1 MDPNPKVTVM
11 MPVYNGMPLIKLSI
25 GSLLRQSYQNWEC
38 IIVDDGS
45 NDGTAQYIDS
55 LEDPR
60 FLIHHFDVNKGRPIA
75 RQKALEMASGQ
86 YLAMLDADDLYH
98 PEKLALQVRFLEQN
112 PEVALISSAMCSF
125 GMSTDILRRRGATSM
140 EICNYNSHIL
150 LIHAASMMRTDRAKQ
165 FQYNPTLKLGQ
176 DVDFLR
182 KYLKGQKL
190 ANSPKVLY
198 YYSEF
203 DSVNKHKILNAYRIT
218 SKAYI
223 ESGDYLM
230 AAKNMAKYLIQSIRF
245 CFMSKTDIIK
255 SRGTELNDKELADFN
270 QYVKPYLNF

>member
-75 RQKALEMASGQ
+75 RQKALEMASGK

-125 GMSTDILRRRGATSM
+125 GMSTDILRRRGATRLV
-140 EICNYNSHIL
+140 ICNFSGRSVP
-150 LIHAASMMRTDRAKQ
+150 IHASSMMRTDRAKQ

-182 KYLKGQKL
+182 KYLKGKQF
-190 ANSPKVLY
+190 ANTPEILY

-203 DSVNKHKILNAYRIT
+203 DSVNIKKILRTYRF
-218 SKAYI
+218 SAKAALGYRQYKLAI
-223 ESGDYLM
+223 I
-230 AAKNMAKYLIQSIRF
+230 NIAKYLIQTIRF